1 MKTDYLVHIML
12 TTSTGTHM
20 LDSGGEIG
28 RHWQRN
34 QNKTLADFKAEPEAV
49 LDWYCKRD
57 DDGNIIDAHPEV
69 TVSLFHK
76 LTSGIIWQDDLCR
89 EFNAMPCHDWRGHY
103 CGISSEQ
110 SEWLD
115 MRGFVQP
122 HEYRHAYVDSR
133 SDGWN
138 TYNWENNFS
147 QVIQGHN
154 LELEDAP
161 YVLIQIHNGADVRG
175 GYTDAKLFR
184 LADYTEHHAVLTDD
198 CFFSVENAGGEN
210 ITLDWHGEWLADG
223 TCASNQD
230 ILDFAKACDGNAV
243 TGHQNNDY

>member
-1 MKTDYLVHIML
+1 MNTANLIHTML

-20 LDSGGEIG
+20 LDSGGDNG

-34 QNKTLADFKAEPEAV
+34 QSKSLADFNAEPEAV
-49 LDWYCKRD
+49 LEWYCTRD
-57 DDGNIIDAHPEV
+57 DAGNIIEAHPEV

-76 LTSGIIWQDDLCR
+76 LTSGVIWQDDYCR
-89 EFNAMPCHDWRGHY
+89 T
-103 CGISSEQ
+103 SSEQ

-115 MRGFVQP
+115 MRWFVQP
-122 HEYRHAYVDSR
+122 HGSE
-133 SDGWN
+133 GWN

-154 LELEDAP
+154 LELEGEH

-184 LADYTEHHAVLTDD
+184 LNDYAEHHIVLTDD
-198 CFFSVENAGGEN
+198 CMFWVEDAEGEEV
-210 ITLDWHGEWLADG
+210 TLDWHGEWIADG
-223 TCASNQD
+223 TCACD
-230 ILDFAKACDGNAV
+230 EDFLAFAKACDGKAV

>member
-1 MKTDYLVHIML
+1 MNTANLIHTML

-20 LDSGGEIG
+20 LDSGGDNG

-34 QNKTLADFKAEPEAV
+34 QSKSLADFNAEPEAV
-49 LDWYCKRD
+49 LEWYCKRD
-57 DDGNIIDAHPEV
+57 DAGNIIEASPEV

-76 LTSGIIWQDDLCR
+76 LTSGVIWQDDYCR
-89 EFNAMPCHDWRGHY
+89 EFNAMPCDDWRGDY
-103 CGISSEQ
+103 YGTSSEQ

-122 HEYRHAYVDSR
+122 HG

-138 TYNWENNFS
+138 TYNWDNNFS

-154 LELEDAP
+154 LELEGEH
-161 YVLIQIHNGADVRG
+161 YVLIQVHNGADVRG

-184 LADYTEHHAVLTDD
+184 LNDYAEHHIVLTDEQRSFVLAARD
-198 CFFSVENAGGEN
+198 IRHRSILPCNGACLRPDGSGFSRSDTVELNAKMAGER
-210 ITLDWHGEWLADG
+210 ISKPPPFT
-223 TCASNQD
+223 S
-230 ILDFAKACDGNAV
+230 KGNV
-243 TGHQNNDY
+243 T

>member
-1 MKTDYLVHIML
+1 MNTANLIHTML

-20 LDSGGEIG
+20 LDSGGDNG
-28 RHWQRN
+28 RNWQRN
-34 QNKTLADFKAEPEAV
+34 QSKTLADFNAEPEAV

-76 LTSGIIWQDDLCR
+76 LTSGVIWQDDFCR
-89 EFNAMPCHDWRGHY
+89 EFNAMPCDDWHGGAY
-103 CGISSEQ
+103 YGISSEQ

-122 HEYRHAYVDSR
+122 HGNE
-133 SDGWN
+133 GWN

-154 LELEDAP
+154 LELEGEP
-161 YVLIQIHNGADVRG
+161 YVLIQIHGGADVRG

-184 LADYTEHHAVLTDD
+184 LADYAEHYAVLTDD
-198 CFFSVENAGGEN
+198 CFFGVENADGED
-210 ITLDWHGEWLADG
+210 ITLDWNGEWLADG
-223 TCASNQD
+223 TCASD
-230 ILDFAKACDGNAV
+230 EDFLAFAKACDGNAV
-243 TGHQNNDY
+243 TGCQNNDY